1 MYLNDF
7 YIMFAGLCGV
17 VWGGVVWCG
26 AAWCGVVWRVTVF
39 IVDDGFVN

>member
-17 VWGGVVWCG
+17 V
-26 AAWCGVVWRVTVF
+26 WCGVVWRVTVF